1 MNLIDKIQAKKEQIA
16 DLKERRATLE
26 GRRQSIIERMKDE
39 FGVKNIKEA
48 EDLRKE
54 LSNKTSK
61 LNKKIQ
67 SDLARLDE
75 LLANETD
82 DDEGDYDDDVGQ

>member
-54 LSNKTSK
+54 LSNKTAK